1 MDQELL
7 AILMESLRKIK
18 GAALIDQA
26 FLQMGYLRNQGYD
39 ILSQAEIN
47 QVHKLRQQLSQ
58 DLVTLAL
65 ATGRLIILEQKYQD
79 QLQRQQ
85 QLLASLEAE
94 LQKHSSRS

>member
-1 MDQELL
+1 
-7 AILMESLRKIK
+7 
-18 GAALIDQA
+18 
-26 FLQMGYLRNQGYD
+26 MGYLRNQGYD

-79 QLQRQQ
+79 QLQRQR